1 VRACRKAS
9 GCGQRLSAFCF
20 LLSCSPDERSE
31 IREQRLS
38 CEIVP
43 GYRFA
48 HPGYSAPHP
57 IVMLRPFS
65 TAGASDEDRGSGV
78 VFGNGVPHSSDA
90 NKKRIA
96 RTGRLAL
103 LRQAIDDYTVP
114 STPKEPAVPILQSN
128 DNPPFN
134 VTRVNYAVL
143 QVKGSGQDPMTL
155 ERYIG
160 AA

>member
-1 VRACRKAS
+1 
-9 GCGQRLSAFCF
+9 
-20 LLSCSPDERSE
+20 
-31 IREQRLS
+31 LS

-48 HPGYSAPHP
+48 HPGYSAPSP
-57 IVMLRPFS
+57 IVVLRPFS
-65 TAGASDEDRGSGV
+65 TAESSDEGRGSGAG
-78 VFGNGVPHSSDA
+78 FGNGVPHSSGA

-114 STPKEPAVPILQSN
+114 STPKEPAVPILQPN

-134 VTRVNYAVL
+134 MTRPSYAVL
-143 QVKGSGQDPMTL
+143 QVRESGQNPMML